1 MTEKEYY
8 EELKNRI
15 RHHMDLYYNQDE
27 PEISDFEYDSLMTE
41 LKGIEKENPSWVT
54 LDSPTQVVGASTKR
68 EAGVNVTHNV
78 PMLSIRDVFTKEDV
92 TAWVSDVKA
101 VYPDALFS
109 VEHKIDGLSMTLRYE
124 DGKLVLAETRG
135 DGFVGEDVTGNALVI
150 PDVKKSIPLNGYV
163 ELRGEVYMD
172 HDHFESFNEKQEEMG
187 KKLAANPR
195 NLAAGT
201 LRQLDSS
208 IVKERGL
215 RLFVFNVQDVS
226 SDNASLKENHTKGL
240 EKLERMGITV
250 VKHFLCKDSDE
261 ILKAIDE
268 IGFNRNEYDYDI
280 DGAVVKIEQIAY
292 RDSFAEGSKYSS
304 GHIAYKYPPEE
315 KEVEIEDIE
324 VAVGRTGKLTYRARF
339 KDAVVLCG
347 TSVKRA
353 TLHNADFIRQMGVNV
368 GAKAIVRKQ
377 GEIIPAIIA
386 VTQRTE
392 KEYVPPKFCP
402 VCGEKLI
409 WEEGSSDIYCINPS
423 CPAQLRRTLSYFA
436 SRDAMDIKAFGEVY
450 IEKLCD
456 EGYLKNIADIYE
468 LKKHRDELIEKGI
481 MGREKNTDKI
491 LSAIEES
498 KSNSPEKL
506 LTGFAIRNVGRM
518 LAKDLMKHYKD
529 IHELMAASVEELT
542 SIDDVGF
549 VTANCIYSYFND
561 EKNVAVIDRLVALG
575 VNMKKD
581 ETPNADAS
589 DALSGLT
596 VVITGTLPT
605 LDRKEAAD
613 LIERNGGKVT
623 GSVSKKTSLVLAGE
637 AAGSKLL
644 KANELGIKVISE
656 EELFEM
662 IGR

>member
-1 MTEKEYY
+1 MITKEYY
-8 EELKNRI
+8 EELKNKI

-27 PEISDFEYDSLMTE
+27 PEISDFEYDNLMTE

-54 LDSPTQVVGASTKR
+54 PDSPTQVVGASTKR

-92 TAWVSDVKA
+92 SAWVSEVKA

-109 VEHKIDGLSMTLRYE
+109 VEHKIDGLSMSLRYE
-124 DGKLVLAETRG
+124 DGKLTLAETRG

-150 PDVKKSIPLNGYV
+150 PDVKKSIPLSGYV

-172 HDHFESFNEKQEEMG
+172 HEHFESFNEKQEELG

-201 LRQLDSS
+201 LRQLDSGV
-208 IVKERGL
+208 VKERGL
-215 RLFVFNVQDVS
+215 RLFIFNVQDVS
-226 SDNASLKENHTKGL
+226 SENAELKENHTKGL
-240 EKLERMGITV
+240 ETLAGMGITV

-268 IGFNRNEYDYDI
+268 IGDNRGEYDYDI

-292 RDSFAEGSKYSS
+292 RDAFAEGSKYSS

-315 KEVEIEDIE
+315 KEVEIEEIE

-339 KDAVVLCG
+339 KDAVTLCG

-353 TLHNADFIRQMGVNV
+353 TLHNADFIKQMGVSV

-377 GEIIPAIIA
+377 GEIIPAIVE
-386 VTQRTE
+386 VTQRTDS
-392 KEYVPPKFCP
+392 EYAPPEFCP

-409 WEEGSSDIYCINPS
+409 REEGSCDIYCINPS
-423 CPAQLRRTLSYFA
+423 CPAQLKRTLSYFA

-450 IEKLCD
+450 IEKLCED
-456 EGYLKNIADIYE
+456 GYLKNIADIYE
-468 LKKHRDELIEKGI
+468 LKNHRDELVEKGI
-481 MGREKNTDKI
+481 MGRDKNTDKI

-506 LTGFAIRNVGRM
+506 LTGFAIRNVGRT

-542 SIDDVGF
+542 AIDDVGL
-549 VTANCIYSYFND
+549 VTANCIFDYFND
-561 EKNVAVIDRLVALG
+561 ERNKAVIERLEALG
-575 VNMKKD
+575 LNMKKD
-581 ETPNADAS
+581 ESADADAS
-589 DALSGLT
+589 TALAGLT

-605 LDRKEAAD
+605 LDRKEAAE
-613 LIERNGGKVT
+613 LIEKNGGKVT

-637 AAGSKLL
+637 AAGSKLA

-656 EELFEM
+656 EEFFEM